1 MSYFKGL
8 KLTKLGEQLIAKANA
23 NTDEI
28 ITIKRAELGA
38 GEISSDDE
46 IKNLT
51 GLKNKWQDV
60 SIADIKVTGENE
72 TNVLIELQFNNKN
85 LLEDKIFRELGI
97 YASGKD
103 GTEIL
108 FAYSNAGENYDYIP
122 IASNNPQSFIIN
134 IFITITSDVEVNA
147 NIDLNSYVSVRKL
160 QEELAKKQNINDGN
174 LLTKIKTV
182 VGAINE
188 LFKEKQNKEDTSL
201 LTTVKNIVGAINELF
216 SNKLEKG
223 GYTGNAKNLNDE
235 ISKKA
240 SKTVLGRMIVGDNL
254 TVDDNGRVSGNPSY
268 THPTGNGNNHIP
280 VNGASGNFLKWLSSG
295 AAQWANIIWSDVTEK
310 PSSFPPSSHHHTKAD
325 ITDFPT
331 SMKNPNAL
339 TISLNST
346 PQGAYD
352 GSTAKSINITAGGV
366 GAYTKTET
374 DEKFKNFC
382 PFPVNSLYLSLGS
395 ENPSSLW
402 LGTTW
407 QKQEGRFLLGSSS
420 SYGLGT
426 TGGAS
431 TVKLA
436 VTNLPSHT
444 HSATTAAHTHT
455 QSAHS
460 HTEGVSGRGYTRNG
474 SMPNY
479 DIPEGLSHAWRE
491 KAFSTVSIS
500 TSKAGG
506 ETTGSAS
513 PVTSIG
519 STGSGT
525 AFSIMPPYLTVNI
538 WKRLS

>member
-1 MSYFKGL
+1 MSL
-8 KLTKLGEQLIAKANA
+8 KEKINLVKEQLGIS
-23 NTDEI
+23 EI
-28 ITIKRAELGA
+28 DTQA
-38 GEISSDDE
+38 
-46 IKNLT
+46 
-51 GLKNKWQDV
+51 
-60 SIADIKVTGENE
+60 
-72 TNVLIELQFNNKN
+72 
-85 LLEDKIFRELGI
+85 LEKS
-97 YASGKD
+97 SGKKLVD
-103 GTEIL
+103 YESIDAL
-108 FAYSNAGENYDYIP
+108 VADLMEYYNGE
-122 IASNNPQSFIIN
+122 
-134 IFITITSDVEVNA
+134 
-147 NIDLNSYVSVRKL
+147 LK
-160 QEELAKKQNINDGN
+160 
-174 LLTKIKTV
+174 
-182 VGAINE
+182 
-188 LFKEKQNKEDTSL
+188 
-201 LTTVKNIVGAINELF
+201 
-216 SNKLEKG
+216 
-223 GYTGNAKNLNDE
+223 
-235 ISKKA
+235 KKA
-240 SKTVLGRMIVGDNL
+240 
-254 TVDDNGRVSGNPSY
+254 
-268 THPTGNGNNHIP
+268 
-280 VNGASGNFLKWLSSG
+280 A
-295 AAQWANIIWSDVTEK
+295 
-310 PSSFPPSSHHHTKAD
+310 SSHTHDDRYFTE
-325 ITDFPT
+325 
-331 SMKNPNAL
+331 SE
-339 TISLNST
+339 
-346 PQGAYD
+346 
-352 GSTAKSINITAGGV
+352 IN
-366 GAYTKTET
+366 
-374 DEKFKNFC
+374 EKFKNFC